1 MTVGEKIK
9 KYRQLKGMTKRELGV
24 AVGFKE
30 STADVRINQYESDRM
45 VPRGDSVKETTRAAP
60 DQKGIQNQAPPK
72 QSISGA
78 QKIKWSLLTDL

>member
-1 MTVGEKIK
+1 MLQQIYVWCEQIGRGEQKEMTDV
-9 KYRQLKGMTKRELGV
+9 L
-24 AVGFKE
+24 FKLYAE
-30 STADVRINQYESDRM
+30 GHVSANEAARKL
-45 VPRGDSVKETTRAAP
+45 SVKETTRAAP